1 MTSGVRITSPRRSP
15 THATGRGFFIGA
27 VAALA
32 AIALP
37 VNAQTTT
44 GNIRGYVRG
53 RTTHRPDA
61 QVAALDPAMGLN
73 RGTVSNSSGF
83 YTLAGLRPGDYQLTV
98 RRIGF
103 TPQTRNVT
111 VGIGQT
117 VSLDF
122 SIQEAAAQIA
132 AVAVVATPTETART
146 SEVGTNVTQ
155 EQIQR
160 LPNFERNFLDLA
172 RIAPGITPTAVN
184 NTDKFISA
192 GGQPPEAVNVFVDG
206 ASYKNDVL
214 RGGVVGQ
221 DASKN

>member
-1 MTSGVRITSPRRSP
+1 MTSGVRIASPRRSP
-15 THATGRGFFIGA
+15 NHATGRAFVIGA

-32 AIALP
+32 AVASP
-37 VNAQTTT
+37 AHAQTTT

-53 RTTHRPDA
+53 PNNAPVPDA
-61 QVAALDPAMGLN
+61 QVAARDPAMGTN

-83 YTLAGLRPGDYQLTV
+83 YTLAGLRPGDYELTV

-117 VSLDF
+117 LTLDF

-132 AVAVVATPTETART
+132 AVAVVATATETART
-146 SEVGTNVTQ
+146 SEVGTNVSE

-172 RIAPGITPTAVN
+172 RLA
-184 NTDKFISA
+184 
-192 GGQPPEAVNVFVDG
+192 Q
-206 ASYKNDVL
+206 
-214 RGGVVGQ
+214 
-221 DASKN
+221 